1 LKKNVI
7 KRNVRKGDHEQ
18 NHMPQFDVTIAGELH
33 LDLIL
38 YGLPAELPPERELLA
53 SDMAVSLGGSS
64 AIVAHNLASMGARVG
79 FISKIGNDSMGQ
91 IALERMTAS
100 GADTSR
106 VRRSADGTATG
117 MSVILGR
124 DTWRNIVTYSGTIS
138 RLSFEDL
145 DFDYLTSARHFHLSS
160 FYLQTTLQP
169 RVPELFRRLK
179 TAGLTISIDTNDD
192 PENRWEGGVREVLQ
206 YVDIFLPNE
215 GEASRITGKQNLE
228 EAARHLAEIVP
239 LVVIKRGAAGAMAR
253 GGGKRFEAA
262 AVSVNPIDAVGAGD
276 SFNAGF
282 ISQYIQGA
290 DVETCLAYGNLAGAL
305 STTRRGGTDA
315 FLDREHREQ
324 FFRDNSALPARS
336 SRS

>member
-1 LKKNVI
+1 
-7 KRNVRKGDHEQ
+7 
-18 NHMPQFDVTIAGELH
+18 MPQFDVTIAGELH
-33 LDLIL
+33 LDLLL

-64 AIVAHNLASMGARVG
+64 AIVAHNLASLGVRVG
-79 FISKIGNDSMGQ
+79 FVSKIGDDSMGQ
-91 IALERMTAS
+91 IALERMAAS

-179 TAGLTISIDTNDD
+179 AAGLTISMDTNDD
-192 PENRWEGGVREVLQ
+192 PENRWEGGVREALQ
-206 YVDIFLPNE
+206 YVDVFLPNE

>member
-1 LKKNVI
+1 
-7 KRNVRKGDHEQ
+7 
-18 NHMPQFDVTIAGELH
+18 MPQFDVTIAGELH
-33 LDLIL
+33 LDLLL

-64 AIVAHNLASMGARVG
+64 AIVAHNLASLGVRVG
-79 FISKIGNDSMGQ
+79 FASKVGDDSLGQ
-91 IALERMTAS
+91 IALERMAAS
-100 GADTSR
+100 GADVSR
-106 VRRSADGTATG
+106 VRRSSDGTATG

-124 DTWRNIVTYSGTIS
+124 DNWRNIVTYPGTIS
-138 RLSFEDL
+138 TLSFEDL

-169 RVPELFRRLK
+169 RVLELFRRLK
-179 TAGLTISIDTNDD
+179 AAGLTISMDTNDD

-206 YVDIFLPNE
+206 YVDVFLPNE

-315 FLDREHREQ
+315 FLDREHRER
-324 FFRDNSALPARS
+324 FFRDNSALPAGS

>member
-1 LKKNVI
+1 
-7 KRNVRKGDHEQ
+7 
-18 NHMPQFDVTIAGELH
+18 
-33 LDLIL
+33 
-38 YGLPAELPPERELLA
+38 
-53 SDMAVSLGGSS
+53 
-64 AIVAHNLASMGARVG
+64 
-79 FISKIGNDSMGQ
+79 MGQ
-91 IALERMTAS
+91 IALERMAAS
-100 GADTSR
+100 GADVSR
-106 VRRSADGTATG
+106 VRRSSDGTATG

-124 DTWRNIVTYSGTIS
+124 DTWRNIVTYPGTIS

-169 RVPELFRRLK
+169 RVPELFQRLK
-179 TAGLTISIDTNDD
+179 TAGLTISMDTNDD
-192 PENRWEGGVREVLQ
+192 PENRWEGGLREALQ
-206 YVDIFLPNE
+206 YVDVFLPNE
-215 GEASRITGKQNLE
+215 GEASRITGKENLE

-253 GGGKRFEAA
+253 GGGTRFEAA
-262 AVSVNPIDAVGAGD
+262 AVSVNPVDAVGAGD

-290 DVETCLAYGNLAGAL
+290 DIETCLAYGNLAGAL

>member
-1 LKKNVI
+1 
-7 KRNVRKGDHEQ
+7 
-18 NHMPQFDVTIAGELH
+18 MPQFDVTIAGELH

-53 SDMAVSLGGSS
+53 SDMTVSLGGSS
-64 AIVAHNLASMGARVG
+64 AIVAHNLASLGVRVG
-79 FISKIGNDSMGQ
+79 FASKVGDDSMGQ
-91 IALERMTAS
+91 IALERMAAS
-100 GADTSR
+100 GADVSR
-106 VRRSADGTATG
+106 VRRSVDGTATG

-124 DTWRNIVTYSGTIS
+124 DTWRNIVTYTGTIS
-138 RLSFEDL
+138 RLTFEDL

-179 TAGLTISIDTNDD
+179 AAGLTISMDTNDD
-192 PENRWEGGVREVLQ
+192 PENRWEGGVREALQ
-206 YVDIFLPNE
+206 YVDVFLPNE
-215 GEASRITGKQNLE
+215 GEASRITGEENLE

-253 GGGKRFEAA
+253 SGGKRFEAA
-262 AVSVNPIDAVGAGD
+262 AVSVNPVDAVGAGD

-315 FLDREHREQ
+315 FLDREHRER
-324 FFRDNSALPARS
+324 FFRNNSALQVHPGVENLR
-336 SRS
+336 